1 MLKISLSIIAC
12 ILFSLTLNHFLPWQ
26 IDNKIITKIIIILSM
41 MTGLVVA
48 YVQYKPYC
56 INNRNQ
62 KNIKRIKTKIF
73 TMSLIWLMSI
83 IFSYFLYNKFKQ
95 PLYDNYIFDNL
106 FFSPI
111 IILILYFWVNYWDT
125 RQFQPNDDW
134 VMWWNEF
141 QISRNY
147 WEKYKIFFLSNLIK
161 IFFIPYIYGAV
172 YIAIT
177 QMVFIDS
184 ILKNPW
190 NFIQFLFYFGLSCDV
205 MIALGGYIFSS
216 KFLGTENISVDDT
229 WQGWLVC
236 LICYPPLLIL
246 YKFFTE
252 QADSYIWTD
261 WLAEDNPLYWVWA
274 FLICITWC
282 AYWLATVNFGFK
294 FSNLSWRGLI
304 NTGLYK
310 YMRHP
315 AYFSKNVYWWLHTVP
330 FFGVM
335 GLDMLRNFLALS
347 FVSLI
352 YYLRAKTEEKHLL
365 KFKEYQ
371 EYYDWIENNGLW
383 AKIKK
388 KFKIL

>member
-1 MLKISLSIIAC
+1 MLKVSFSIITSIFVCLIINKAQLLTSNNSITIKFTIFTSLLIGVLIAYHSNKPNLTFYQHVNNKQRIKIKLFTFIIVWIFS
-12 ILFSLTLNHFLPWQ
+12 ILFS
-26 IDNKIITKIIIILSM
+26 
-41 MTGLVVA
+41 
-48 YVQYKPYC
+48 
-56 INNRNQ
+56 
-62 KNIKRIKTKIF
+62 
-73 TMSLIWLMSI
+73 
-83 IFSYFLYNKFKQ
+83 YFVYHQFQQ
-95 PLYDNYIFDNL
+95 PLYADYIFDSIT
-106 FFSPI
+106 FSPI
-111 IILILYFWVNYWDT
+111 ILILFYSWIKFWDK
-125 RQFQPNDDW
+125 RQENPNDDYI
-134 VMWWNEF
+134 MWWSDF
-141 QISRNY
+141 HISKLY
-147 WEKYKIFFLSNLIK
+147 FKKYKIFFLGNLVK

-172 YIAIT
+172 NLAMT
-177 QMVFIDS
+177 QILS
-184 ILKNPW
+184 IESIFQSPW
-190 NFIQFLFYFGLSCDV
+190 SLIKFLFFFGLCCDV

-216 KFLGTENISVDDT
+216 KFLGTESTSVDET

-246 YKFFTE
+246 YKFISQQT
-252 QADSYIWTD
+252 DHYIWTD
-261 WLAEDNPLYWVWA
+261 WLQADSFLYWIWA
-274 FLICITWC
+274 FLICFTWC
-282 AYWLATVNFGFK
+282 IYWLATASFGFK
-294 FSNLSWRGLI
+294 FSNLSWRGLV

-371 EYYDWIENNGLW
+371 EYYTWIENNGLW

-388 KFKIL
+388 KFKKS

>member
-1 MLKISLSIIAC
+1 MLKLSLCIIAC
-12 ILFSLTLNHFLPWQ
+12 ILLCFFITQILPWTFNNT
-26 IDNKIITKIIIILSM
+26 IIAKVITIFSMLVGIWISYHLNKYNLIF
-41 MTGLVVA
+41 
-48 YVQYKPYC
+48 
-56 INNRNQ
+56 N
-62 KNIKRIKTKIF
+62 KNIKNKTRIKKKLLTLI
-73 TMSLIWLMSI
+73 LIWLLSVL
-83 IFSYFLYNKFKQ
+83 FSYFIYHQFQQ
-95 PLYDNYIFDNL
+95 PLYADYIFDSL
-106 FFSPI
+106 IFSPI
-111 IILILYFWVNYWDT
+111 IIFLLYRWVKFWDI
-125 RQFQPNDDW
+125 RQLKPNDDYI
-134 VMWWNEF
+134 MWWNDF

-147 WEKYKIFFLSNLIK
+147 WEKYKTFFLSNLVK

-172 YIAIT
+172 NLAIT
-177 QMVFIDS
+177 QMLSIDG
-184 ILKNPW
+184 ILQNPW
-190 NFIQFLFYFGLSCDV
+190 NFIQFLFYFGLCCDV

-246 YKFFTE
+246 YKFIS
-252 QADSYIWTD
+252 QQVDSHIWTD
-261 WLAEDNPLYWVWA
+261 WLQPNNLLYWIWA
-274 FLICITWC
+274 FLICFTWC
-282 AYWLATVNFGFK
+282 AYWLATASFGFK
-294 FSNLSWRGLI
+294 FSNLAWRGLV

-371 EYYDWIENNGLW
+371 EYYTWIESNGLW

-388 KFKIL
+388 NLKIL